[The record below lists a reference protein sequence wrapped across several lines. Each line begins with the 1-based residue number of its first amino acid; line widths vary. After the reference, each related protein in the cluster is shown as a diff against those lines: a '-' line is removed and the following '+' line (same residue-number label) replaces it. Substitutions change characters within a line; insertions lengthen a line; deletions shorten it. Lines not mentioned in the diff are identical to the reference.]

1 MNHVEKGLVMLLHL
15 RSCTRRSVSHWL
27 CPHRCCTGV
36 WSCWADDLADSVP
49 TWSHWN
55 CSSNPSDQW
64 WRTAV
69 ANWNPIQ
76 TYHHQMI
83 FVGDS
88 ISWVNVSRTLD
99 WWGCFLLLQSQGWS
113 QPSMWLY
120 RVSCRS
126 ATEVLGW
133 TWSICLIRKTLN
145 SITKYLITTNQ
156 LLPSPIAMSAEK
168 GKPLSLLRFREYSLG
183 YTPTH
188 LLNLYFSGKY

>member
-1 MNHVEKGLVMLLHL
+1 MHL

-27 CPHRCCTGV
+27 CRHRCCTGV
-36 WSCWADDLADSVP
+36 WSCWADDLADNVR

-76 TYHHQMI
+76 TYHHEMI

-99 WWGCFLLLQSQGWS
+99 WWGCFLLLQNQGWS

-156 LLPSPIAMSAEK
+156 LLFH
-168 GKPLSLLRFREYSLG
+168 LLRCQLKRENHFHYYDFES
-183 YTPTH
+183 TPLVTH
-188 LLNLYFSGKY
+188 QRTPSKSVFLW